1 MQQRQ
6 YDADNKDKKRSYYE
20 RNREKRL
27 EYFRLYYEKNKD
39 KLQKRSRAYYK
50 KNALAISERR
60 RNSRKPANLLRELDN
75 LRREYQSFEDRLVL
89 FQKEMENLSKQSV

>member
-6 YDADNKDKKRSYYE
+6 YDAKNKDKKRSYYE
-20 RNREKRL
+20 QNREKRL
-27 EYFRLYYEKNKD
+27 AYFHEYYERNKE
-39 KLQKRSRAYYK
+39 KLQKRSSAYYH

-60 RNSRKPANLLRELDN
+60 RNSRKPAKLLRDLNN
-75 LRREYQSFEDRLVL
+75 LRREYQSLEDRLVL